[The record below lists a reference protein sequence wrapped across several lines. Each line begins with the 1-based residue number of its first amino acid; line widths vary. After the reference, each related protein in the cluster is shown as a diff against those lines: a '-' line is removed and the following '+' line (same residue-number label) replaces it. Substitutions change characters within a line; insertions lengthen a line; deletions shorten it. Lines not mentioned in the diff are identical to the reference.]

1 MRKHK
6 ETLLTATLC
15 AGLLIGCGEKGG
27 RLIEF
32 DGSEAGLRKAVA
44 TMAAASKK
52 ETGDELKKALDIYLS
67 HLKGSDQS
75 DVDTATPLKALSGIT
90 VAEFINQARQIQDT
104 KMTELPADHPTWI
117 NSRMV
122 ETMQMELKALESNR
136 LSLNQAGYFS
146 LDQLQFNPPSFIPP
160 PDGDVK
166 VANNRAIFAFRMS
179 NATGLTI
186 YKPTF
191 DVRIEVPGEQM
202 PAYTGRLSWNDP
214 IGIPDGTSRLVE
226 LTCCSILE
234 QPFLNK
240 RLRQLPEK
248 AHIKAEL
255 VGVEDFRKRNPLRT
269 VGYGASDL
277 TRERLLE
284 ACVKDIEAHL
294 DTWTPK
300 RSAAPCRALAKN
312 HKTGSEQLADGLQA
326 TSNRRR

>member
-6 ETLLTATLC
+6 TTLLTATLA
-15 AGLLIGCGEKGG
+15 AGLLVGCGEKGG
-27 RLIEF
+27 RTIEF
-32 DGSEAGLRKAVA
+32 DGSEAGLRKTVA
-44 TMAAASKK
+44 TLAAASKK

-67 HLKGSDQS
+67 HLKGGDKSG
-75 DVDTATPLKALSGIT
+75 VDTATPLKALSGIT
-90 VAEFINQARQIQDT
+90 VSEFINQAHQIQET
-104 KMTELPADHPTWI
+104 NVPVLPAEHPTWI

-122 ETMQMELKALESNR
+122 GTMRMELQALESNR
-136 LSLNQAGYFS
+136 LALNQAGYFS

-160 PDGDVK
+160 PGGDVK

-191 DVRIEVPGEQM
+191 DIRIEVPGEEM

-248 AHIKAEL
+248 AHITAEL
-255 VGVEDFRKRNPLRT
+255 VGVEEFRKRNPLRT
-269 VGYGASDL
+269 VGYDAGDRM
-277 TRERLLE
+277 RERLLE
-284 ACVKDIEAHL
+284 ACVKDIDSHL
-294 DTWTPK
+294 DTWTPT